1 MQTPYRERVIAGLVG
16 LLLFAGLC
24 GFIIQYSN
32 GALASGYKIKAVFT
46 RAGQGLTTGN
56 DVKIRGVTV
65 GTVKTIKLASAGGSD
80 VMITMF
86 LKPGTKVADT
96 ATVTIDP
103 LSVFGPKYINI
114 IQGADESIPGK
125 VLRAGDVIPVDRTT
139 PATELLDVINTT
151 FPLLRAIDPQELQT
165 VVESISNGLNGL
177 GPEFAQILD
186 NAKVILDHANAQ
198 LPNVDRLLNNAAPL
212 ANTLAQRGSELVALA
227 QNLNQILPMVS
238 SSPDRV
244 APILDGAS
252 QLSNELATLIANTR
266 PAVDQ
271 IVSGLTSVVN
281 SLYPVRAGL
290 PTLVDTLDK
299 FFGLVG
305 GIIRNATGTPGG
317 LKYPNGTLPG
327 NIQVFFP
334 CQLGSLLNT
343 TPPLPPVL
351 AKISAC

>member
-1 MQTPYRERVIAGLVG
+1 MQVPYRERVIAGLIGV
-16 LLLFAGLC
+16 LLFLGMT

-46 RAGQGLTTGN
+46 RAGQGLSTGN

-65 GTVKTIKLASAGGSD
+65 GTIKTIKLASTGND
-80 VMITMF
+80 VIVTMF

-96 ATVTIDP
+96 ATATIDP
-103 LSVFGPKYINI
+103 LSVFGPKYVNI
-114 IQGADESIPGK
+114 IQGSDESVAGRALK
-125 VLRAGDVIPVDRTT
+125 AGDVIPVDRTI

-165 VVESISNGLNGL
+165 VVESISNGLSGL

-186 NAKVILDHANAQ
+186 NTKVILDHATAQ
-198 LPNVDRLLNNAAPL
+198 LPNINNLLANAAPL
-212 ANTLAQRGSELVALA
+212 SNTLAQRGSELVALA
-227 QNLNQILPMVS
+227 QNLSHVLPIVS

-281 SLYPVRAGL
+281 ALYPVRAGL
-290 PTLVDTLDK
+290 PTLVDTLDN

-317 LKYPNGTLPG
+317 FKYPNGILPG

-334 CQLGSLLNT
+334 CQVGSLLNT
-343 TPPLPPVL
+343 TPPLPPVI
-351 AKISAC
+351 AKVSAC